1 MNIFKE
7 MGLAV
12 YNFKSYKEFLN
23 NRKSKVFLF
32 GVVLMLFY
40 FLLTMV
46 VPFFQMNGLGLSSAI
61 QEVVP
66 DFELKDGVLWVDD
79 VIELDD
85 GDTCIWIDTNPDEVF
100 YEGPTKGRTR
110 EAVKGLHCGGRGR
123 RLSRS
128 GAVDHDGG
136 QGDLERC
143 TSQSLKR
150 LR

>member
-12 YNFKSYKEFLN
+12 YSFKSYKEFLN

-100 YEGPTKGRTR
+100 YEV
-110 EAVKGLHCGGRGR
+110 E
-123 RLSRS
+123 
-128 GAVDHDGG
+128 
-136 QGDLERC
+136 DLASYYYSY
-143 TSQSLKR
+143 SQVL
-150 LR
+150 LMD